1 MCSKDLETDK
11 YYLIDN
17 VTAEVK
23 QINKN
28 GDYIKKFNIDLTG
41 KATYSERIV

>member
-1 MCSKDLETDK
+1 MNSKDLETDK

-41 KATYSERIV
+41 KANYSERMA